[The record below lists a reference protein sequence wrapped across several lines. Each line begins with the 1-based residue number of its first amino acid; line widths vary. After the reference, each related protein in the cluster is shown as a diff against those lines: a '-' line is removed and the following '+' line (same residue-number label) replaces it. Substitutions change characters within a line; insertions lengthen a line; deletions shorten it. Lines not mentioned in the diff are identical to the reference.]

1 MVISK
6 VPTIQLPRYWTIIVY
21 LIALTNYCCQ
31 CRKQVNIEI
40 EIYDVRQLSQR
51 EPQEMLL

>member
-1 MVISK
+1 MK
-6 VPTIQLPRYWTIIVY
+6 EEEYAEDNNTIIVY